1 MPQTRAIPFDTD
13 GVELTCVI
21 APRPKIKNFRSGEVD
36 TDRDTGATL
45 VMVGLVATVNGRAD
59 MFTVSVPE
67 PGVPTDLRVGHV
79 VLATGLV
86 YRHGVSDKGDKR
98 PWEMFTAR
106 ALTPV
111 SVPEG

>member
-1 MPQTRAIPFDTD
+1 MPQTRAIPFDTA
-13 GVELTCVI
+13 GVELTCVV

-36 TDRDTGATL
+36 TDRETGASL

-67 PGVPTDLRVGHV
+67 PGVPTNLGVGQV
-79 VLATGLV
+79 VRATGLV

-106 ALTPV
+106 ALT
-111 SVPEG
+111 SVAPEG

>member
-1 MPQTRAIPFDTD
+1 MPQTRAIPYDSSA
-13 GVELTCVI
+13 VELTCVV

-36 TDRDTGATL
+36 TDRETGATL
-45 VMVGLVATVNGRAD
+45 VMVGLVATVDGRAD

-67 PGVPTDLRVGHV
+67 PGVPADLRVGQ
-79 VLATGLV
+79 VLKATGLV

-106 ALTPV
+106 ALTAA
-111 SVPEG
+111 SEPEG